1 MTYQKMNQM
10 TDHERKLMLFGQSV
24 LNLII
29 RTEIESY
36 GIIDRIEDNAL
47 DLGLAEWVKQDDGNH
62 EFKLTEPN
70 K

>member
-10 TDHERKLMLFGQSV
+10 TDHQRKLMLFGQSV
-24 LNLII
+24 LNLLV
-29 RTEIESY
+29 RTEIWDENLDP
-36 GIIDRIEDNAL
+36 IVDNAI

-62 EFKLTEPN
+62 EFKLIKPN